1 MTRLDAMLPPGE
13 TLVRRNRPGTVSGAP
28 WGKGRRI

>member
-1 MTRLDAMLPPGE
+1 MTHLDVMLQPGE
-13 TLVRRNRPGTVSGAP
+13 TLVRRNRPGTVLGEP